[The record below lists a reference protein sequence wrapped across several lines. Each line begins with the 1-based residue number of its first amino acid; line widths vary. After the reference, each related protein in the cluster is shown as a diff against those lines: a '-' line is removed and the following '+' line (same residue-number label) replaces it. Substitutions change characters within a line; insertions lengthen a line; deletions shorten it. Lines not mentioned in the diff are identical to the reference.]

1 MWETPFDPSM
11 LDGSV
16 LILCPDSDLA
26 PELMDLLGAYGV
38 KWDMKRNVAS
48 RDEIHL
54 VSNGK
59 ETCYRI
65 HDKSMGY
72 CDKEYYEVSSS
83 YKYYTRCT
91 FYGTDTHDFEAA
103 TDEEISSL
111 LGI

>member
-38 KWDMKRNVAS
+38 KWDLRRRVAS
-48 RDEIHL
+48 RDEVHL
-54 VSNGK
+54 AANGM
-59 ETCYRI
+59 TCYRVC
-65 HDKSMGY
+65 DKSMGY
-72 CDKEYYEVSSS
+72 SDKEYYEMSAS

-91 FYGTDTHDFEAA
+91 FYGVSTQDFEAA
-103 TDEEISSL
+103 TDEEIFSL
-111 LGI
+111 FRT